1 VLEAPVHVVL
11 AAWLMALAFKVLAS
25 FVPEVGVLLTS
36 FCNNWVIWS
45 PCLLSHWVGLGKIPD
60 ETSDGEPGGVASD
73 ERRGVDPA
81 ALADGGC
88 LLGDVRPEPAGPP
101 PPMYLLL
108 VQSLAGP
115 LRSASSADCFS
126 LTQCLHRNEELPEF
140 STHSVSLS
148 QASWAAWRH
157 LSQ

>member
-1 VLEAPVHVVL
+1 
-11 AAWLMALAFKVLAS
+11 MALAFKVLAS
-25 FVPEVGVLLTS
+25 FVPEVGLLHTS
-36 FCNNWVIWS
+36 FCNNSVIFS
-45 PCLLSHWVGLGKIPD
+45 PCLLSHWVGLGKIP
-60 ETSDGEPGGVASD
+60 ETSEGEPGGVASD

-81 ALADGGC
+81 ALAAGGC

-101 PPMYLLL
+101 PPRYLLL

-126 LTQCLHRNEELPEF
+126 LTQRLHRNEEFPEF

-148 QASWAAWRH
+148 QAS
-157 LSQ
+157 